1 MDENQT
7 PPSEQ
12 TPPQDATAAPRDNA
26 SKHVLIIEDEPFI
39 SELYI
44 RSLTKAG
51 YNVKVVIDGQD
62 ALQEAKSKADIYD
75 IILLDIMLPNLT
87 GTEILRR
94 LRDVRETPNLR
105 AKIIVTTN
113 LELGEES
120 RNAIEAQADGYIVK
134 AEITPKELATFL
146 DQLQLNK

>member
-1 MDENQT
+1 MDNKPT
-7 PPSEQ
+7 PS
-12 TPPQDATAAPRDNA
+12 NG
-26 SKHVLIIEDEPFI
+26 KHVLIIEDEPFI

-44 RSLTKAG
+44 RALNKSG
-51 YNVKVVIDGQD
+51 YEVKVIVDGQE
-62 ALQEAKSKADIYD
+62 ALQEAKTNAYD

-87 GTEILRR
+87 GTEILHR
-94 LRDVRETPNLR
+94 LRDVRETPDLR

-113 LELGEES
+113 LELGEEG
-120 RNAIEAQADGYIVK
+120 RAAIEAQADGYIVK